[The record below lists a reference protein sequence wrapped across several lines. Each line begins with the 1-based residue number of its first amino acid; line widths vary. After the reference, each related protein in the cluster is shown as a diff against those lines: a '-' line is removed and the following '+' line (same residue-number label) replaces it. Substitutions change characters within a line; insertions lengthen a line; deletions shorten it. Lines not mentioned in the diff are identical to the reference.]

1 MFNGGSIPAQPS
13 YTKGPSFELFPQL
26 AKPRGKAFGALALG
40 LGALALGL
48 GALALGLGALALGLG
63 TLICGLGAKTLG
75 LPCFH
80 EFDVS
85 QKGLSIGRDDSQS
98 V

>member
-26 AKPRGKAFGALALG
+26 AKPRGKAF
-40 LGALALGL
+40 GALALGL

>member
-48 GALALGLGALALGLG
+48 GTLALGLG